1 MARFSD
7 IRRFATIDSTNRY
20 VLECAATGAPEG
32 LVAVAD
38 EQTAGRGRL
47 GRRWIAPPG
56 AALLVSVLLRPAL
69 PPDRMHLVT
78 LAAALAL
85 VDVVPEDARVK
96 WPNDVVIGD
105 RKLAGILAESDGDGA
120 VVVGMGCNVRSDW
133 FPPELRDIATA
144 TSREREQLLGAW
156 LTAFDARLNALEGVI
171 DAARAQSA
179 TIGRHVRVELP
190 TETFEGTAT
199 ALTAE
204 GYLVV
209 DDRIVTAAD
218 VVHLR

>member
-1 MARFSD
+1 MPRFSD

-20 VLECAATGAPEG
+20 VLECAATGAADG

-47 GRRWIAPPG
+47 GRSWIAPPG

-69 PPDRMHLVT
+69 PADRMHLVT

-96 WPNDVVIGD
+96 WPNDVVVGD
-105 RKLAGILAESDGDGA
+105 RKLAGILAEADGGGA

-133 FPPELRDIATA
+133 FPVELRDVATA
-144 TSREREQLLGAW
+144 TSLERDELLDAW
-156 LTAFDARLNALEGVI
+156 LTAFDARLGTLDGVV
-171 DAARAQSA
+171 DDARARSA

-190 TETFEGTAT
+190 SETFEGTAT

-209 DDRIVTAAD
+209 ADRVVTAAD